1 MDLLY
6 IIKWLFFNK
15 RYLSSFIKT
24 ALLCCLIIYNFKRY
38 KILKQTLELLYFPIT
53 IITTYNVLFT
63 LGELFN
69 WPIFKGDGYFGLLYG
84 LSSIIK
90 IILLIILLNHNIN
103 FKLKSVILTL
113 LLWFIFAKIT
123 NLKGYEANKL
133 EYLLIFIISLLFC
146 LLINKN

>member
-6 IIKWLFFNK
+6 IIQYLFFNK
-15 RYLSSFIKT
+15 RYFSSFIKT
-24 ALLCCLIIYNFKRY
+24 ILISCLIIYNFKKY
-38 KILKQTLELLYFPIT
+38 KILKKILELLYFPIT

-69 WPIFKGDGYFGLLYG
+69 WPIFKGDGYFNLLYG

-90 IILLIILLNHNIN
+90 IILLIILLNHKI
-103 FKLKSVILTL
+103 KLKFISVILTL
-113 LLWFIFAKIT
+113 LLWIIFAKIT
-123 NLKGYEANKL
+123 KLKDYEANNL
-133 EYLLIFIISLLFC
+133 EYLLIFLISLLFC